1 MKVLL
6 INPPYASQI
15 IRRYVC
21 SYNAPNFLF
30 PPLELMYL
38 SAQARLVAGC
48 EVKLIDCIAE
58 RLSPEETLDAVRAFN
73 PDVVLSIMAIEY
85 FDNDVGFLKLLKRD
99 LPAALVGCFGH
110 LPGNYQRETLEAT
123 GADFVLAGEPDLSFR
138 RLLEDHMAAN
148 DAGQSAVEAEWG
160 VEGAT
165 LSAGDKAKTAMPAG
179 GDGVAYFDENGVFVP
194 AEFQRIES
202 LDSLPYADQS
212 AIDHSRYGEPF
223 FGHPYT
229 TFLTSRGCPFSC
241 NYCVRSYG
249 RKYIPASA
257 DHVVGEVTT
266 AVNNHDIK
274 YFRFMDD
281 TFTASK
287 RRLLEICAG
296 LEKLE
301 GISWSCLARPN
312 TIDGEIAAALKRAG
326 CTRVYVGIE
335 SGSQKVLDYLK
346 RGYKLENV
354 IENIHEV
361 RRSGLEMVGWFIVG
375 SPVEEREDFEQS
387 IRLARDLKLEF
398 VAVSTLVPYP
408 NTELYELEKD
418 NIEFSLLP
426 YKCEFK
432 EQATT
437 EREAEFYRRYYLT
450 PSFIAG
456 KLGHL
461 ARHPAETLKASAEFV
476 RYAVASKRD
485 PNRRDLL

>member
-1 MKVLL
+1 LKVLL
-6 INPPYASQI
+6 INPPYTSQI

-38 SAQARLVAGC
+38 SAQARLVAEC
-48 EVKLIDCIAE
+48 EVKLIDCIAG
-58 RLSPEETLDAVRAFN
+58 RLSPETTLDAVRAFN

-123 GADFVLAGEPDLSFR
+123 GTDFVLAGEPDLSFR
-138 RLLEDHMAAN
+138 RLLEDIAPVKNVREMDEAA
-148 DAGQSAVEAEWG
+148 
-160 VEGAT
+160 
-165 LSAGDKAKTAMPAG
+165 LSPDDKVKTALPLG
-179 GDGVAYFDENGVFVP
+179 GEGVAYFDGSGVFVP

-249 RKYIPASA
+249 RKYVPASA
-257 DHVVGEVTT
+257 AHVVGEVTA
-266 AVNNHDIK
+266 AVNNHGIK

-312 TIDGEIAAALKRAG
+312 TIDGEIAVALKCAG
-326 CTRVYVGIE
+326 CSRVYVGIE

-354 IENIHEV
+354 IENIREV

-387 IRLARDLKLEF
+387 VRLARDLKLEF
-398 VAVSTLVPYP
+398 VVVSTLVPYP

-437 EREAEFYRRYYLT
+437 EREAEFYRRYYFT

-456 KLGHL
+456 KIGHL
-461 ARHPAETLKASAEFV
+461 ARHPVETLKASADFV